1 MDRLESKSRRDNP
14 YDPFSFDAYSRNYN
28 LNPEIDVRC
37 RGSGCTRSLLLE
49 MKNLSTHEKPQV
61 Q

>member
-37 RGSGCTRSLLLE
+37 RW
-49 MKNLSTHEKPQV
+49 
-61 Q
+61 